1 LKWIFQRVFPRLT
14 DIFNVLCSFFFQ
26 NRSFKS
32 IALNLLNLDTMKRS
46 IILSFIMVFLA
57 ITTSY
62 AVNQSDEKETRDLSG
77 FTKVN
82 FGVAGNLYIN
92 IGPEFKVV
100 LEGDR
105 SLLNEIITEV
115 RAGKLIIRK
124 DNWRLRMNDRVT
136 VYITMPEIDGLG
148 VSGSGKAEIKDAVK
162 TGDLDL
168 NVSGSGKIYTS
179 DLAVDRLDC
188 GISGSGNI
196 ELAGNG
202 SIARGDISI
211 SGSGNYASENIS
223 MRAAD
228 ISISG
233 SGNCTCNVTE
243 SLRASVSGSGNV
255 TYLGNPRVDA
265 RVSGSGKVRSR

>member
-1 LKWIFQRVFPRLT
+1 MFLT
-14 DIFNVLCSFFFQ
+14 VLCSLFPKK
-26 NRSFKS
+26 RSFKS
-32 IALNLLNLDTMKRS
+32 ISLNLLNRDTMKRS

-57 ITTSY
+57 VTSSF
-62 AVNQSDEKETRDLSG
+62 AGNQSDEKETRDLTG

-105 SLLNEIITEV
+105 SLLNDIITEV
-115 RAGKLIIRK
+115 RGGKLVIRR

-136 VYITMPEIDGLG
+136 VYVTMPEIDGLG
-148 VSGSGKAEIKDAVK
+148 VSGSGKAELKDAVK
-162 TGDLDL
+162 TGDLNL

-179 DLAVDRLDC
+179 DLTVDRLDC

-202 SIARGDISI
+202 NIARGDISI
-211 SGSGNYASENIS
+211 SGSGNYSGEKIS
-223 MRAAD
+223 IGAAD

-255 TYLGNPRVDA
+255 TYMGNPRVDA
-265 RVSGSGKVRSR
+265 RVSGSGKIRSR